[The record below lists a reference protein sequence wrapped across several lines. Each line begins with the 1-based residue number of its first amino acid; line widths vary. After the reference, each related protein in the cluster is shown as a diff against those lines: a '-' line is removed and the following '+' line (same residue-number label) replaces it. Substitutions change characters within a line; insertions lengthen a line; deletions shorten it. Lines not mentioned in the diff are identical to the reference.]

1 MFHPNCILTNTPSHF
16 DPDGRLQANDRAD
29 AYVAVYEPPQS
40 WMATVADVTRLR
52 WRGFLGPDFVQS
64 VIDAVLRY
72 VGALAFCRKQAHS
85 LRSSV
90 PSAQFVAI
98 TSHAI
103 PTAPVSYIPPGKDG
117 LKTPARVPSADG
129 EDSWSLLVALQAK
142 RWCLAE
148 SIGPLD
154 TRWG

>member
-1 MFHPNCILTNTPSHF
+1 VEDWEDEMCALFEWVGMAGLGSQRYVSHGFQLYLTNTPSHF

-72 VGALAFCRKQAHS
+72 VGR
-85 LRSSV
+85 
-90 PSAQFVAI
+90 
-98 TSHAI
+98 
-103 PTAPVSYIPPGKDG
+103 
-117 LKTPARVPSADG
+117 
-129 EDSWSLLVALQAK
+129 
-142 RWCLAE
+142 
-148 SIGPLD
+148 
-154 TRWG
+154 